1 MLTKIKLNKELIP
14 SKIELIING
23 EIFYL
28 GFNYNLYDERIYI
41 DLYNAEDNL
50 IQSQEP
56 IILATPLW
64 SRFQI
69 DVAGNIKKG
78 FPKALII
85 PNFQDPSRI
94 DNIKYSNIENVE
106 LYIQELIPHDV

>member
-14 SKIELIING
+14 SKMELIING

-28 GFNYNLYDERIYI
+28 SFSYNIFDRRIYI
-41 DLYNAEDNL
+41 DLYNSDDEL
-50 IQSQEP
+50 IQAQEP

-78 FPKALII
+78 FPRALII
-85 PNFQDPSRI
+85 PNFSDSSRI
-94 DNIKYSNIENVE
+94 DNIDYYNIHDVE
-106 LYIQELIPHDV
+106 LYIQELIIDE